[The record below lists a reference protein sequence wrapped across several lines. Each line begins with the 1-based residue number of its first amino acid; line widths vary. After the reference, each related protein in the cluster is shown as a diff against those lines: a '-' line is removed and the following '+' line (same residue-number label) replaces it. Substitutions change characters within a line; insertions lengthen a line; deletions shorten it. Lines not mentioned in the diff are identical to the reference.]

1 MFTSYQSKIKEA
13 LLLALPIIAGQ
24 LGQVLM
30 GFFDT
35 VQIGGLG
42 HTYIAATGFAN
53 GIYWVIILLGMGVLF
68 AVSPLVSEAFGA
80 EKEYRAIGV
89 LRSGLLVSV
98 VLSVVFVIVTEIVRA
113 NLDVFRHPETD
124 TLLGARYLRVINY
137 STPFVFFFMC
147 GKQFLDGMG
156 KTLPGMYI
164 TLGGLALNCFLNWVL
179 IYGHLGAPAW
189 GIEGAALASGISKL
203 AMTVALFLYIFQSRK
218 VKDLQTAYHSQ
229 TENTTAGYTT
239 YVWPILTIGVPA
251 GLQFFWEVAAFSA
264 GQVMS
269 GWISIEAEA
278 AHMIAIGM
286 ASITFMVIT
295 GFSAAG
301 TILTGF
307 AYGEK
312 NAEEVRKTGVA
323 ILLMTLATEVVFALV
338 FVLLHRQLPLLY
350 TNEVV
355 VIEMAA
361 AMLLL
366 AALFQLSDGL
376 QGAAAGLLR
385 GIQDVKMP
393 ALIALVSYWGIMV
406 PACYYLAFEARMGLA
421 GIWLGFVIGLT
432 IAAVGM
438 WARFGYMAK
447 RLRF

>member
-1 MFTSYQSKIKEA
+1 MLTSYQSKIKEA

-42 HTYIAATGFAN
+42 HLYIAATGFAN

-80 EKEYRAIGV
+80 NKEYRAIGV
-89 LRSGLLVSV
+89 LRSGMVVSL
-98 VLSVVFVIVTEIVRA
+98 VLSVIFVVLTEVVRN
-113 NLDVFRHPETD
+113 NLAIFRHPETD
-124 TLLGARYLRVINY
+124 TLLGGRYLKVINY

-164 TLGGLALNCFLNWVL
+164 TLGGLVLNCFLNWVL
-179 IYGHLGAPAW
+179 IYGKCGAPAL
-189 GIEGAALASGISKL
+189 GVEGAALASGISKL
-203 AMTVALFLYIFQSRK
+203 AMTVALFAYILQSKK
-218 VKDLQTAYHSQ
+218 VKKLQTAYR
-229 TENTTAGYTT
+229 TNTDDEATGNTAYL
-239 YVWPILTIGVPA
+239 WPILTIGVPA

-278 AHMIAIGM
+278 AHMIAIGL

-301 TILTGF
+301 TILTGY

-312 NAEEVRKTGVA
+312 NANEVRKTGIA
-323 ILLMTLATEVVFALV
+323 ILLMTLVVEIVFALF
-338 FVLLHRQLPLLY
+338 FVVLHRQLPLLY
-350 TNEVV
+350 TTQNVV
-355 VIEMAA
+355 VEMAA
-361 AMLLL
+361 TMLLL

-376 QGAAAGLLR
+376 QGVAAGLLR
-385 GIQDVKMP
+385 GIQDVKVP
-393 ALIALVSYWGIMV
+393 ALIALISYWGIMV
-406 PACYYLAFEARMGLA
+406 PACYFLAFEAQMGLA
-421 GIWLGFVIGLT
+421 GIWLGFVIGLSV
-432 IAAVGM
+432 AAAGM
-438 WARFGYMAK
+438 WARFAYMCPFLK
-447 RLRF
+447 

>member
-42 HTYIAATGFAN
+42 HLYIAATGFAN

-89 LRSGLLVSV
+89 LRSGLLVSF

-113 NLDVFRHPETD
+113 NLNVFRHPETD
-124 TLLGARYLRVINY
+124 TLLGARYLSVINY

-179 IYGHLGAPAW
+179 IYGRLGAPAL
-189 GIEGAALASGISKL
+189 GVEGAALASGISKL
-203 AMTVALFLYIFQSRK
+203 AMTVALFVYIFQSKK
-218 VKDLQTAYHSQ
+218 VKNLQAVYHS
-229 TENTTAGYTT
+229 NTDGEKVGHTA

-278 AHMIAIGM
+278 AHMIAIGL

-338 FVLLHRQLPLLY
+338 FLLLRHQLPFLY
-350 TNEVV
+350 TSETIVV
-355 VIEMAA
+355 EMAA
-361 AMLLL
+361 LMLLL
-366 AALFQLSDGL
+366 AAVFQLSDGL
-376 QGAAAGLLR
+376 QGVAAGLLR
-385 GIQDVKMP
+385 GIQDVKVP

-406 PACYYLAFEARMGLA
+406 PACYYLAFEANMGLT

-432 IAAVGM
+432 VAAVGM